1 LESAEINLFL
11 TMEEIAKY
19 PIKYV
24 SMRTG
29 FTQNLIRTWE
39 NRYDLLEPQRTNT
52 KRRLYTDNDI
62 EKLIAI
68 KKALAEGM
76 KIGELSNM
84 TTSEIRQIA
93 NKSQDI
99 IQESAA
105 YSEENLTTSF
115 AFINNYDMRGFKDF
129 LGHQKILL
137 PKFEYISKTL
147 IPLLIEIGDKWA
159 DGKIRIS
166 QEHFATAIIRDELSS
181 LVETHDNPNLPT
193 VICCTLKGQQHDL
206 IALAIAAILSMNGLQ
221 TVFLGANVPAEEI
234 IATALKTKAT
244 AVVISII
251 YPTDD
256 PQLTGEL
263 NKLDKYLKSTRIFIG
278 GAAAASYHNNL
289 SDTGIFLI
297 NDIKQLID
305 SMKK

>member
-1 LESAEINLFL
+1 
-11 TMEEIAKY
+11 MEETAKY

-76 KIGELSNM
+76 KIGELSSM
-84 TTSEIRQIA
+84 STSEIRQIV
-93 NKSQDI
+93 NKTQDI
-99 IQESAA
+99 GQELTV
-105 YSEENLTTSF
+105 YSEENLTTAF
-115 AFINNYDMRGFKDF
+115 AFINNYDMKGLKDF

-137 PKFEYISKTL
+137 PKFEFISKIL
-147 IPLLIEIGDKWA
+147 IPLLVEIGDKWA

-166 QEHFATAIIRDELSS
+166 QEHFATAIIRDELGS
-181 LVETHDNPNLPT
+181 LIETHDNANLPS
-193 VICCTLKGQQHDL
+193 VVCCTPKGQQHDL
-206 IALAIAAILSMNGLQ
+206 IALAIAAVLSMNGLQ
-221 TVFLGANVPAEEI
+221 TIFLGANVPAEEI
-234 IATALKTKAT
+234 IATAMKTKAK

-251 YPTDD
+251 YPTED
-256 PQLTGEL
+256 PLLTDEL
-263 NKLDKYLKSTRIFIG
+263 YKLDKYLRATRIFIG
-278 GAAAASYHNNL
+278 GAAALSYYKNL
-289 SDTGIFLI
+289 NDTSIILI
-297 NDIKQLID
+297 NDLKLLID
-305 SMKK
+305 SIRR